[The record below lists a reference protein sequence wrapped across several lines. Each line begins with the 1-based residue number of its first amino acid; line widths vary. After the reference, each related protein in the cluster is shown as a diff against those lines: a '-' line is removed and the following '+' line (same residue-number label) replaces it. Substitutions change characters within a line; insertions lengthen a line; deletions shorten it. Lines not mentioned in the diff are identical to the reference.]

1 MRNIRDIVDTVM
13 SGLAMTVLVAGI
25 VSWATILEALSR

>member
-1 MRNIRDIVDTVM
+1 MRDIIENILA
-13 SGLAMTVLVAGI
+13 GLSLSVLVAGI